1 VIEVQALTK
10 RYGQVE
16 AVRDLS
22 FEAGR
27 GEVLGLLGPNGAGKT
42 TVMKVLAGF
51 FFPSSGRVLV
61 DGISVEEDPVEVKK
75 LVGYLPENVPL
86 YGDLTVWEYLSFI
99 SGARLIPREKRSPSI
114 GTALEICGLAQ
125 VRAKRIETLSK
136 GYRQRLGLA
145 QAIIHDPPILIL
157 DEPSSGLDPNQ
168 IIEIR
173 ALIKDLGKRKTV
185 ILSTHIL
192 REAEALCSQVLILNE
207 GRMAAR
213 GRPGEI
219 AGNLKGSPGWVLK
232 IRGTDLSGIEKKLKG
247 LEGAAARPGPE
258 AGTDGT
264 LTLDLSF
271 QDDKGGDEGE
281 RIFDWAVTEGL
292 KILEMNRKGI
302 SLEDIFVKLTGE
314 DGGTP

>member
-1 VIEVQALTK
+1 MET
-10 RYGQVE
+10 
-16 AVRDLS
+16 
-22 FEAGR
+22 
-27 GEVLGLLGPNGAGKT
+27 
-42 TVMKVLAGF
+42 
-51 FFPSSGRVLV
+51 
-61 DGISVEEDPVEVKK
+61 
-75 LVGYLPENVPL
+75 
-86 YGDLTVWEYLSFI
+86 
-99 SGARLIPREKRSPSI
+99 
-114 GTALEICGLAQ
+114 CGLAQ

-136 GYRQRLGLA
+136 GYKQRLGLA

-192 REAEALCSQVLILNE
+192 REAEALCSQVLIMNE

-219 AGNLKGSPGWVLK
+219 AGNLKGNTGWVLK
-232 IRGTDLSGIEKKLKG
+232 IKGTDLAGIERKLKG
-247 LEGAAARPGPE
+247 LEGARGPGPE

-264 LTLDLSF
+264 FTLGLSF

-292 KILEMNRKGI
+292 KILEMSRKGI
-302 SLEDIFVKLTGE
+302 SLEDVFVKLTGDE
-314 DGGTP
+314 GGTP